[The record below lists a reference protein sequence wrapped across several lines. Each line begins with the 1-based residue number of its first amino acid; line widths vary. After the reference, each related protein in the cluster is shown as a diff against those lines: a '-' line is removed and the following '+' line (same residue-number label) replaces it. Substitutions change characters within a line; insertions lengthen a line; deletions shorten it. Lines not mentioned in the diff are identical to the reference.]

1 MGAELGQS
9 QRLVENTWPGF
20 IKASDDDSFS
30 HLMLYAFS
38 LVNKWNSVWSFGAS
52 RTYKVVKLTVSHH

>member
-30 HLMLYAFS
+30 HLILYAFS
-38 LVNKWNSVWSFGAS
+38 LVNKCVEFWC
-52 RTYKVVKLTVSHH
+52 